1 MPSPNPND
9 DDLINPPSPILKDDS
24 PPPTPPTPEPPI
36 KRHVKLPEK
45 VAVTYLAEVSGQT
58 LDTIAALMNELRII
72 VAIERSV
79 DFADAARILRRYGI
93 AAEKTR

>member
-1 MPSPNPND
+1 MPSPNSND
-9 DDLINPPSPILKDDS
+9 DDPKTPPSPIPREVPS
-24 PPPTPPTPEPPI
+24 PAPTTPEPPI
-36 KRHVKLPEK
+36 KGHVTLPEK

-58 LDTIAALMNELRII
+58 LETIAALMDELRII